1 VVIAASN
8 VVVAFVAPTTARG
21 LVARTSSPLSST
33 AFHALSAQ
41 RNDGAQDDI
50 PNNNNNVVTS
60 GSSWLSGMVLA
71 TALWASPVAITAI
84 PSIVHMSPPL
94 GENYAV
100 SVASSPSIS
109 SWTSS
114 YISASAKEMA
124 SGSGTRVNKDPESLL
139 RWALPID
146 NKDARD
152 LQKSIED
159 LRINIQS
166 KRKIAANDDLKKIKG
181 YLKSKESKLT
191 ASCRDTAICTELI
204 QSMKEDIEPLEGMLK
219 TSSDSQTGSDQER
232 DALDKSYKTQD
243 RIQAK
248 LSLLQEQ
255 MIPLGYVTPVPDVY
269 SDLPQL
275 KGRATVEMILKR
287 PGGEKFNIEGQ
298 LFTDAKMKMIID
310 GYTGKKKKTN
320 NGHVIASCCY
330 YIHTTLATQHT
341 FFLIQTLS
349 FLLTFIIYFIKHP

>member
-1 VVIAASN
+1 
-8 VVVAFVAPTTARG
+8 
-21 LVARTSSPLSST
+21 
-33 AFHALSAQ
+33 
-41 RNDGAQDDI
+41 
-50 PNNNNNVVTS
+50 
-60 GSSWLSGMVLA
+60 MVLA

-84 PSIVHMSPPL
+84 ASIVHMSPPL

-100 SVASSPSIS
+100 SVASSSSIS

-310 GYTGKKKKTN
+310 GYTGKRKKKPW
-320 NGHVIASCCY
+320 SCY
-330 YIHTTLATQHT
+330 SKLLLLLLYPHTYHFTTH
-341 FFLIQTLS
+341 FFFFIQILYHH
-349 FLLTFIIYFIKHP
+349 FLLTLLHFIYTFTHKKHP